1 MPCVLAKKNMNT
13 PLNKKSTTSDI
24 EKRFD
29 NDVER
34 FSNIDTGQVTTI
46 DASLAMELI
55 TEAAISTTPVI
66 LKVLDIGCGAGNNT
80 IKLLRTYGTG
90 FDCDL
95 IDLSMPML
103 ERAKERVSQETQGEI
118 NTFHGDFRAV
128 DLTGESY
135 DVIIAAAVLH
145 HLREYQ
151 DWKEVFAK
159 IFRLLKPGGSFWVT
173 DLVCHE
179 NVSIQKLMWNR
190 YGNYLKSKGGD
201 DYREK
206 VFDYI
211 DREDSPRSVTF
222 QLDLMRDSGFE
233 SVDVLHKN
241 SCFSAFGGI
250 KGE

>member
-1 MPCVLAKKNMNT
+1 MSI

-29 NDVER
+29 KDVER

-46 DASLAMELI
+46 DASLSMELI
-55 TEAAISTTPVI
+55 TEAAISASPII

-80 IKLLRTYGTG
+80 IKLLRKYGTG

-95 IDLSMPML
+95 VDLSMNML

-118 NTFHGDFRAV
+118 NTFHEDFRTV
-128 DLTGESY
+128 DLNEESY
-135 DVIIAAAVLH
+135 DVILAAAVLH
-145 HLREYQ
+145 HLREYE

-159 IFRLLKPGGSFWVT
+159 IYRLLKPGGSFWVS
-173 DLVCHE
+173 DLVSHE
-179 NVSIQKLMWNR
+179 DSNIQKLMWNR
-190 YGNYLKSKGGD
+190 YGNYLKTKGGE
-201 DYREK
+201 DYMEK
-206 VFDYI
+206 VFNYI

-222 QLDLMRDSGFE
+222 QLDLMRDSGFK

-250 KGE
+250 KG

>member
-1 MPCVLAKKNMNT
+1 MSI

-29 NDVER
+29 KDVER

-46 DASLAMELI
+46 DASLSMELI
-55 TEAAISTTPVI
+55 TEAAISANPVI

-80 IKLLRTYGTG
+80 IKLLRKYGTG

-95 IDLSMPML
+95 VDLSMHML

-118 NTFHGDFRAV
+118 NTFHEDFRTV
-128 DLTGESY
+128 DLNEESY
-135 DVIIAAAVLH
+135 DVILAAAVLH
-145 HLREYQ
+145 HLREYE

-159 IFRLLKPGGSFWVT
+159 IYRLLKPGGSFWVS
-173 DLVCHE
+173 DLVSHE
-179 NVSIQKLMWNR
+179 DSNIQTLMWNR
-190 YGNYLKSKGGD
+190 YGNYLKTKGGD
-201 DYREK
+201 DYMEK
-206 VFDYI
+206 VFNYI
-211 DREDSPRSVTF
+211 DQEDSPRSVVF

-233 SVDVLHKN
+233 TVDVLHKN

-250 KGE
+250 KGKKISVTDY

>member
-1 MPCVLAKKNMNT
+1 MKT

-24 EKRFD
+24 EKRFN

-46 DASLAMELI
+46 DASLSMELI

-66 LKVLDIGCGAGNNT
+66 SKVLDIGCGAGNNT

-103 ERAKERVSQETQGEI
+103 ERAKERVSQETHGEI
-118 NTFHGDFRAV
+118 NTFHGDFRTV
-128 DLTGESY
+128 DLTDESY
-135 DVIIAAAVLH
+135 EVIIAAAVLH

-151 DWKEVFAK
+151 DWKEVFGK

-173 DLVCHE
+173 DLVSHE
-179 NVSIQKLMWNR
+179 DVSIQKLMWNR

-201 DYREK
+201 DYMEK

-211 DREDSPRSVTF
+211 DLEDSPRSVPF
-222 QLDLMRDSGFE
+222 QLDLMRESGFE

-250 KGE
+250 KGK

>member
-1 MPCVLAKKNMNT
+1 MSI

-29 NDVER
+29 KDVER
-34 FSNIDTGQVTTI
+34 FSNIDTGQVTTL
-46 DASLAMELI
+46 DASLSMELI
-55 TEAAISTTPVI
+55 TEAAISANPVI

-80 IKLLRTYGTG
+80 IKLLRKYGTD

-95 IDLSMPML
+95 VDLSMHML

-118 NTFHGDFRAV
+118 NTFHEDFRTV
-128 DLTGESY
+128 DLNEESY
-135 DVIIAAAVLH
+135 DVILAAAVLH

-151 DWKEVFAK
+151 DWKDVFEK

-173 DLVCHE
+173 DLVSHDDS
-179 NVSIQKLMWNR
+179 NIQTLMWNR
-190 YGNYLKSKGGD
+190 YGNYLKTKGGD
-201 DYREK
+201 DYMKK
-206 VFDYI
+206 VFNYI
-211 DREDSPRSVTF
+211 DQEDSPRSVVF

-233 SVDVLHKN
+233 TVDVLHKN

-250 KGE
+250 KGKKISVTDY